1 MISSPPAKGR
11 YWTRIVTDAQLY
23 GNEQATRGDFMTTI
37 ADPARESR
45 TLAAAGLILAYAMT
59 IGFTDNH
66 VRLIAEDGGLWQF
79 HATRM
84 VMAIALLA
92 AAAPF
97 LGLDLRPRRAG
108 AVAVRSV
115 LHGTAMLVYFG
126 CLAFLPVATVAAGLF
141 TAPIFTLLISRFAH
155 GQRIGPARILAV
167 AIGFGGVLLVLNPGE
182 GGAFGPATILP
193 AVAGALYALG
203 NIATKTWCAGERVEV
218 MLAGFFLVLGVFGL
232 AGLGVL
238 ALWQPAVP
246 DGVEGFVLRGMVWPP
261 TGRFLFWTFVQAV
274 GSLVGVG
281 MMIRAYQIADAGRV
295 AILEY
300 AILPASAFWT
310 WAIWGETL
318 GPVAVAGIFLIF
330 AAGLIITLRGR

>member
-1 MISSPPAKGR
+1 
-11 YWTRIVTDAQLY
+11 
-23 GNEQATRGDFMTTI
+23 MTTL
-37 ADPARESR
+37 ADPAQESR
-45 TLAAAGLILAYAMT
+45 TLAAAGLILAYAMM

-66 VRLIAEDGGLWQF
+66 VRLISEDGGFWQF
-79 HATRM
+79 HALRM
-84 VMAIALLA
+84 VMPIALLA
-92 AAAPF
+92 AAAPI

-108 AVAVRSV
+108 AVAVRSA

-126 CLAFLPVATVAAGLF
+126 CLAFLPVATVVAGLF
-141 TAPIFTLLISRFAH
+141 TAPIFTLLISRFAY
-155 GQRIGPARILAV
+155 GQTIGPLRILAV

-182 GGAFGPATILP
+182 GGAFGSATILP
-193 AVAGALYALG
+193 AAAGALYALG
-203 NIATKTWCAGERVEV
+203 NIATKTWCAGERIEV
-218 MLAGFFLVLGVFGL
+218 MLAGFFLVLGMFGL

-246 DGVEGFVLRGMVWPP
+246 EGVEGFVLRGMVWP
-261 TGRFLFWTFVQAV
+261 TGRFLFWTFVQAA

-318 GPVAVAGIFLIF
+318 GPVAVAGSFLIF